1 MTYYDILLH
10 FVEKNDAG
18 HALNILIYMAYD
30 VVVIIQPIFWD
41 GSAFALCI
49 LQRFADIDI
58 AHHHSPT

>member
-10 FVEKNDAG
+10 LVQKNDAG
-18 HALNILIYMAYD
+18 HALNTHMAYN

-49 LQRFADIDI
+49 LQRFADIDT